1 VTYEKLDSVF
11 SRHHHSLHPPGEV
24 TVVEVG
30 ITMPPFILAIFAVT
44 DFGYYYL
51 HWHTLTAATRDGIR
65 IGALGISSSGV
76 T

>member
-1 VTYEKLDSVF
+1 MKNWIQYFRGITTPC
-11 SRHHHSLHPPGEV
+11 PPPREV

-44 DFGYYYL
+44 EFGYYYL
-51 HWHTLTAATRDGIR
+51 HLHTLTAATRDGIR
-65 IGALGISSSGV
+65 IVALRISSSGV